1 MAKPFYVTTPIYYP
15 SDKLHIGHA
24 YCSTLTDAISRFK
37 RKEGYDV
44 RFLTGTDEHGQKIER
59 IAKEKGETPKA
70 YVDNIVRDIKALWGM
85 MDISY
90 DDYLRTTDE
99 RHVVCVQ
106 KIFSR
111 LYEQGDIYKGTYT
124 GWYCTPCESFWTD
137 RQLKDGKCPDCERDV
152 EKVEEES
159 YFFRLSKY
167 ADRLIEHIKAN
178 PDFIQPSSRANEMM
192 QNFLLPGLEDLSVS
206 RTSFSWGIPVPFD
219 PDHVVYV
226 WLDALSN
233 YISALGY
240 LSEDDALF
248 ETYWP
253 ADVHIVGKEIVRFHT
268 IIWPI
273 MLMALDLPLPKTI
286 YGHGWLTLQGG
297 KMSKSKGNV
306 VDPVQLI
313 DRYGSDAVRYFLL
326 RDMGFGQDGV
336 FSNEALITRINADL
350 ANDLG
355 NLLSRT
361 AAMMEKYFNG
371 VVPPIEN
378 VQEQHIP
385 MLRDSNRYEDEALL
399 KHYDE
404 TGEILDS
411 VLVKPED
418 VALSAQAMTMV
429 QEVIDSMN
437 ALHVSD
443 ALAAIWKFIS
453 ACNKYI
459 DVTMPWA
466 LGKEETTKPR
476 LGTVMYH
483 LAEGLR
489 IVSGLLEAFM
499 PKTAPKMYA
508 QLGIDAS
515 MTQFKSL
522 QEWGLLPVGTKMKK
536 GEALFPRLDME
547 KELDE
552 LEKIKKKELKSTDK
566 GQKKEK
572 TPTEEKEGKPKEIS
586 FDDFEK
592 LDLRT
597 GRVLDCK
604 PVEGADRLLEFSIK
618 MGEETRTILS
628 GIRQWYGEPETLI
641 GKTVIVVANLKPRK
655 IRGIVS
661 HGMLLSALDEET
673 DFLTLL
679 TTLEAIGDGVE
690 VG

>member
-1 MAKPFYVTTPIYYP
+1 MAKTFYVTTPIYYP
-15 SDKLHIGHA
+15 SAKLHIGHA
-24 YCSTLTDAISRFK
+24 YCSTMTDAISRFK

-44 RFLTGTDEHGQKIER
+44 RFLTGTDEHGQKIEQ

-70 YVDNIVRDIKALWGM
+70 YVDHIVATIKELWGM

-106 KIFSR
+106 KIFDK
-111 LYEQGDIYKGTYT
+111 LYQQGDIYKGTYV

-137 RQLKDGKCPDCERDV
+137 RQLKDGKCPDCGRAV

-167 ADRLIEHIKAN
+167 ADRLMEHIKAN
-178 PDFIQPSSRANEMM
+178 PDFIQPVSRANEMM

-206 RTSFSWGIPVPFD
+206 RTSFSWGIPVDFD
-219 PDHVVYV
+219 PGHIVYV

-240 LSEDDALF
+240 LSEDDSLF
-248 ETYWP
+248 QKYWP
-253 ADVHIVGKEIVRFHT
+253 ADVHIVGKEIVRFHA

-273 MLMALDLPLPKTI
+273 MLMALDLPLPKKI
-286 YGHGWLTLQGG
+286 YGHGWLTLDGG

-306 VDPVQLI
+306 VDPVKLI
-313 DRYGSDAVRYFLL
+313 ERYGSDAVRYFLL

-350 ANDLG
+350 ANDMG

-361 AAMMEKYFNG
+361 IAMMEKYFDG
-371 VVPPIEN
+371 YVPPIEK

-385 MLRDSNRYEDEALL
+385 MLRDSARYEDEALL
-399 KHYDE
+399 KHYNE

-418 VALSAQAMTMV
+418 VALSSHALTMV
-429 QEVIDSMN
+429 QAVIDSMN
-437 ALHVSD
+437 ELHVSD
-443 ALAAIWKFIS
+443 ALALIWKFIG

-459 DVTMPWA
+459 DVTTPWV
-466 LGKEETTKPR
+466 LGREEATKPR
-476 LGTVMYH
+476 LGTVLYH

-499 PKTAPKMYA
+499 PKTASEMYV
-508 QLGIDAS
+508 QLGIDES
-515 MTQFKSL
+515 LTQFESL
-522 QEWGLLPVGTKMKK
+522 QEWGLLPVGTKVKK
-536 GEALFPRLDME
+536 GNALFPRLDME
-547 KELDE
+547 KELEE
-552 LEKIKKKELKSTDK
+552 LEKIKEKEMRAVE
-566 GQKKEK
+566 KEEVK
-572 TPTEEKEGKPKEIS
+572 TKEPALEKEGKPNEIC

-597 GRVLDCK
+597 GLVVNCK
-604 PVEGADRLLEFSIK
+604 PVEGADRLLAFSVK

-628 GIRQWYGEPETLI
+628 GIRQWYGEPQELI

-661 HGMLLSALDEET
+661 HGMLLSALDEEK

-679 TTLEAIGDGVE
+679 STLENIGDGVE